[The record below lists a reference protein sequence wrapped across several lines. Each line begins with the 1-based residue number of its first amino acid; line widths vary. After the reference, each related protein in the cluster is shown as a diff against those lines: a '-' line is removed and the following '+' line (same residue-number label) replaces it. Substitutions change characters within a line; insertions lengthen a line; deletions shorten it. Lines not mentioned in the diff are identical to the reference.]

1 MLLVVPMARRKT
13 SCNNTKSKKSNL
25 ERKASVKKIKRLMK
39 TNKDPRFI
47 IRAYIIILAKKGKSV
62 CIIAWLLSVSEVT
75 VRFWIRRFND
85 EGYRGLFDR
94 PRSGRKKKIDDEKF
108 AAIIST
114 SPHAFGVEMDYW
126 TVRTLHSVL
135 EKHFKVNYGRNYLYE
150 MIRRRGYTL
159 KKPRP
164 RHYKADPQRAN
175 SVKRQIKQI
184 VAAGYPVFYEDE
196 TKVKL
201 TTRMAKVVAKRGQAV
216 IMRVNVDHR
225 GVFVLGAINVRS
237 REVTILLSDHANSES
252 VMKLLYKLKAQ
263 VGRGRLYVVW
273 DNNGSHISK
282 RVKYLAKKKG
292 IHLVQLPPYM
302 PELNPM
308 EEVWKLLKDHLAN
321 RLFFEIGELRREVMN
336 FFASRGYRFEIKIES
351 YFSE

>member
-1 MLLVVPMARRKT
+1 MPLST
-13 SCNNTKSKKSNL
+13 
-25 ERKASVKKIKRLMK
+25 
-39 TNKDPRFI
+39 
-47 IRAYIIILAKKGKSV
+47 RAPHV
-62 CIIAWLLSVSEVT
+62 
-75 VRFWIRRFND
+75 
-85 EGYRGLFDR
+85 FD
-94 PRSGRKKKIDDEKF
+94 IE
-108 AAIIST
+108 I
-114 SPHAFGVEMDYW
+114 DYW

-135 EKHFKVNYGRNYLYE
+135 KEHFKVNYSHNYLYE

-175 SVKRQIKQI
+175 CVKRQIKQI

-201 TTRMAKVVAKRGQAV
+201 TTRMAKVIAKRGQAV

-225 GVFVLGAINVRS
+225 RVFVLGAINVRS
-237 REVTILLSDHANSES
+237 REVTILLSDRANSKS

-308 EEVWKLLKDHLAN
+308 EAVWKQLKQYVAN
-321 RLFFEIGELRREVMN
+321 KLFFEIEALKWEVMK
-336 FFASRGYRFEIKIES
+336 FFATRGYKFKIKIER